1 MHIPFMCVCIDIVY
15 HIFLQQRHIT
25 HQILAIGAI
34 ALRHM
39 HLLPR
44 NAFENLPKD
53 RYSLE
58 SGPRPTSTC
67 HWGGWT
73 TKKHCYSGNCASYKY
88 PPLFFVLMIRSW
100 AKSCKPKALAPSC
113 RKSGPCAAS
122 PQSLSF

>member
-39 HLLPR
+39 HLLPC
-44 NAFENLPKD
+44 NAFETMLLKTCPRIATLWNPGPDLQVPAIA
-53 RYSLE
+53 YSYL
-58 SGPRPTSTC
+58 
-67 HWGGWT
+67 
-73 TKKHCYSGNCASYKY
+73 
-88 PPLFFVLMIRSW
+88 PLFFVLMIRSW
-100 AKSCKPKALAPSC
+100 AKSCKPKALAQSC